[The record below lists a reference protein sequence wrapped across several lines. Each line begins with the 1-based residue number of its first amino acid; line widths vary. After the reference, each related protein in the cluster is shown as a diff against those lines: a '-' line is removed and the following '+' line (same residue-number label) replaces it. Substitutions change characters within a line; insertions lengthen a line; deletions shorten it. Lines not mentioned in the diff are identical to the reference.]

1 MWEHLKRRSSY
12 QALPLVESK
21 RSSDLH
27 KELHHPVL
35 QSLRLVQMETQRGV
49 SAIQTIITLNKLISP
64 QSLHQCL
71 RFIYTGTIDK
81 ECSNLQV
88 ILLLWPLIMS
98 SINKVFFT
106 SPGNKGSCRFLRTAS
121 TNHVTFQATM
131 RHGQSKW
138 WTKSTYLSCEF
149 LPGIIQNVYLI
160 KFIFTAHKGEHGKT
174 LYRRRLLYRCNL
186 WTRWRPNEGKD

>member
-49 SAIQTIITLNKLISP
+49 SAVQTIVTLNKLISP

-88 ILLLWPLIMS
+88 
-98 SINKVFFT
+98 
-106 SPGNKGSCRFLRTAS
+106 
-121 TNHVTFQATM
+121 
-131 RHGQSKW
+131 
-138 WTKSTYLSCEF
+138 
-149 LPGIIQNVYLI
+149 
-160 KFIFTAHKGEHGKT
+160 
-174 LYRRRLLYRCNL
+174 NL
-186 WTRWRPNEGKD
+186 VH